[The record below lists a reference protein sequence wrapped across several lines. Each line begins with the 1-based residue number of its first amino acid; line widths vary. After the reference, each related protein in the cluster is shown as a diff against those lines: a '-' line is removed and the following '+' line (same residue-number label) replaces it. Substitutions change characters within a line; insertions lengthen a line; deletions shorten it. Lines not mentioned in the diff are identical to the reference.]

1 VAIIG
6 PDDAAEAI
14 SPQAAA
20 WFSDFPMD
28 ADEPVPYGVLQ
39 AAAATRNEHGVQSDH
54 LARIRTRSGRWVSLA
69 ACPLG
74 GGRVAVVVQPAATD
88 QLLPAMAAWH
98 GFTPRQV
105 DVLRLLLQAHSVKQ
119 IARRLQLSPHTVEDH
134 LKTLYRKTGTN
145 SQQEL
150 LAILR

>member
-1 VAIIG
+1 
-6 PDDAAEAI
+6 
-14 SPQAAA
+14 
-20 WFSDFPMD
+20 
-28 ADEPVPYGVLQ
+28 VPYGVLQ

-74 GGRVAVVVQPAATD
+74 GGRVAVVLQPAATD

-98 GFTPRQV
+98 DFTPRQV

-150 LAILR
+150 LATLR